1 MKCVVDRE
9 EIVIIRARDH
19 LGLSSNTL
27 CSSSTSPINAVTK
40 PSVQIPFSPLPPP
53 SPSKACTSKN
63 ANFSP
68 KSSPFLSFDNIHCD
82 SPLVSPS
89 SVVDGGGGSAVNE
102 LNNGGDLGDGFPLNE
117 YLSFLNE
124 STPQNDVQ
132 YGGGGFNGGD
142 SHLHR
147 RRLSASDMCFGSEDE
162 VLESIRFRSCQYYA
176 RGFCK
181 NGDSCK
187 FAHVGFPGNGQ

>member
-1 MKCVVDRE
+1 MQENTNKKPNQSTK
-9 EIVIIRARDH
+9 VIIRAKDH

-27 CSSSTSPINAVTK
+27 CSSSTSPVNAVTK
-40 PSVQIPFSPLPPP
+40 PSVQIPFSPLPLP
-53 SPSKACTSKN
+53 SPSN
-63 ANFSP
+63 
-68 KSSPFLSFDNIHCD
+68 
-82 SPLVSPS
+82 PLSPS

-124 STPQNDVQ
+124 QTPQNDVQ
-132 YGGGGFNGGD
+132 FGGGG
-142 SHLHR
+142 
-147 RRLSASDMCFGSEDE
+147 EDE
-162 VLESIRFRSCQYYA
+162 VLESIGFRPCQYYA

-187 FAHVGFPGNGQ
+187 FAHVGFPSNGQ